1 MNRSHNSQTLQSTP
15 LLKGKLNFGI
25 LSATLLLAFLFLGKS
40 GQAQS
45 LNTFFG
51 HADDFFH
58 KYVQDGKVDYHR
70 VASDNSFD
78 ELVNEIAT
86 SDLSQ
91 VTDMERQAFYINS
104 YNLLVIK
111 GVVDEYPLKSVLSVN
126 GFFKQNKFLVAGEK
140 VTLEHIEQVKL
151 LKEYSDPRFHF
162 VLVCGAI
169 GCPPITNFAYQP
181 EKLNEQLAQQTHLAI
196 NNPVFI
202 RVNEEKSN
210 LELSSIFNWYQKDFG
225 GSLKSVIEFI
235 NVYRVTPVSKDNKV
249 SYYEY
254 DWSLNAG
261 MLDAAPTSLDSNEP
275 DRYIA
280 SAPISNGNTETKI
293 FSGIY
298 TQQLNEESR
307 STFFTSNLSFL
318 YGIKPG
324 LNIGFDLR
332 YRRVTNGAFA
342 DSPLAVFGN
351 GTPGQSRSGITN
363 IGPKVRWAPKTRWP
377 NFSVQSSFGIPVGKN
392 LEGDATR
399 PYIDWDGPTS
409 WTQVFNDFPIG
420 TKFSVFAEVD
430 LLLEDIGFNRERNF
444 NRLSTPVTSIL
455 SYYPTSRITVYGLAN
470 VSPFFTPTFDYFAQA
485 GIGAKYNFSDA
496 LGIEALYTKF
506 TNGFLRQNN
515 GQASTIN
522 FGIRL
527 SK

>member
-1 MNRSHNSQTLQSTP
+1 MNRSHSSQTLQNQ
-15 LLKGKLNFGI
+15 LLPNVKLYFGI
-25 LSATLLLAFLFLGKS
+25 LSSTLLLAFLFFANS

-45 LNTFFG
+45 LNTFFN
-51 HADDFFH
+51 HTDDFLH
-58 KYVQDGKVDYHR
+58 KYVKDGKVDYHR
-70 VASDNSFD
+70 IASDNSFD
-78 ELVNEIAT
+78 ELVNEIAIT
-86 SDLSQ
+86 DLSQ
-91 VTDMERQAFYINS
+91 ANDKEKQSFYINA

-111 GVVDEYPLKSVLSVN
+111 GVVNDYPLKSVLEVN
-126 GFFKQNKFLVAGEK
+126 GFFKHSKYLVAGEK
-140 VTLEHIEQVKL
+140 VTLEQIEQIKL
-151 LKEYSDPRFHF
+151 IKAYGDPRFHF

-181 EKLNEQLAQQTHLAI
+181 EKLEEQLTQQTRMAI

-202 RVNEEKSN
+202 RLNEEMGS

-225 GSLKSVIEFI
+225 GSPKSVIEFI
-235 NVYRVTPVSKDNKV
+235 NDYRTTAVAKDLKV
-249 SYYEY
+249 SYYDY

-261 MLDAAPTSLDSNEP
+261 MLDAKPSTLDSNEP

-280 SAPISNGNTETKI
+280 SAPISSGNTETKI

-420 TKFSVFAEVD
+420 TKFSVFAEID
-430 LLLEDIGFNRERNF
+430 LLLEDIGFNKERNF

-455 SYYPTSRITVYGLAN
+455 SYYPTSRITIYGLAN
-470 VSPFFTPTFDYFAQA
+470 FSPFLTPTFDYFAQG

-496 LGIEALYTKF
+496 VGIEALYTKF